1 MDAENWILIAPKCG
15 WKDLSDASVISK
27 ILWENLHE
35 KDWYYVN
42 LASNSSLW
50 ESKKD
55 ASMILIHYDKTQ
67 IIEFLVQVR
76 IAENVVT
83 SILANFNLIKNIT

>member
-35 KDWYYVN
+35 KDWYYV
-42 LASNSSLW
+42 L
-50 ESKKD
+50 
-55 ASMILIHYDKTQ
+55 
-67 IIEFLVQVR
+67 LV
-76 IAENVVT
+76 
-83 SILANFNLIKNIT
+83 F